1 MIGPLA
7 TAMLNNAGLIGG
19 IAGVTGKVLGAV
31 GDTQR
36 ANDQAKIE
44 QLTNDVNVANQ
55 RAAIAKNYT
64 GIFEK
69 MVSDLGTQNNLLAT
83 AGVDKASTLFF
94 KSRQAHEKAFLENKA
109 NMESDINNLNV
120 QRDLSNMQSKLTA
133 INKKQQISTNMLGGL
148 QDSFITWKGYGVNF
162 RKKVEGLGK

>member
-1 MIGPLA
+1 MGPLA
-7 TAMLNNAGLIGG
+7 IAMLANAGM
-19 IAGVTGKVLGAV
+19 KVMGSFA
-31 GDTQR
+31 DTQR
-36 ANDQAKIE
+36 VTDQAKIE
-44 QLTNDVNVANQ
+44 QLTNDVNAANQ
-55 RAAIAKNYT
+55 RAVIAKNYT

-162 RKKVEGLGK
+162 GKKVEGLGK

>member
-1 MIGPLA
+1 MGPLA
-7 TAMLNNAGLIGG
+7 IAMLSNAGLIGG
-19 IAGVTGKVLGAV
+19 SVGVAGKVLGAV

-36 ANDQAKIE
+36 VNDQAKIE
-44 QLTNDVNVANQ
+44 QLTNDVNAANQ
-55 RAAIAKNYT
+55 RAVIAKNYT

-109 NMESDINNLNV
+109 NMTSDLNNLNV
-120 QRDLSNMQSKLTA
+120 QRDLGNMQSKLTA
-133 INKKQQISTNMLGGL
+133 TYKKQQIGVNMFGGL
-148 QDSFITWKGYGVNF
+148 ADSFTTWKGYGVNF
-162 RKKVEGLGK
+162 GKKVEGLIK

>member
-1 MIGPLA
+1 MGPLA
-7 TAMLNNAGLIGG
+7 IALLNNAGLIGG
-19 IAGVTGKVLGAV
+19 SVGVAGKVLGAI

-36 ANDQAKIE
+36 VTDQAKIE
-44 QLTNDVNVANQ
+44 QLTNDVNAANQ
-55 RAAIAKNYT
+55 RAVIAKNYT

-162 RKKVEGLGK
+162 GKKVEGLGK

>member
-1 MIGPLA
+1 MGPLA
-7 TAMLNNAGLIGG
+7 IAMLANAGM
-19 IAGVTGKVLGAV
+19 KVMGSFA
-31 GDTQR
+31 DTQR
-36 ANDQAKIE
+36 VNDQAKIE
-44 QLTNDVNVANQ
+44 QLTNDVNAANQ
-55 RAAIAKNYT
+55 RAVIAKNYT

-133 INKKQQISTNMLGGL
+133 INKKQQIATGL
-148 QDSFITWKGYGVNF
+148 VSGMADSFMSWKGYNVNY
-162 RKKVEGLGK
+162 KGKTEALGK

>member
-1 MIGPLA
+1 MGPLA
-7 TAMLNNAGLIGG
+7 IAMLANAGM
-19 IAGVTGKVLGAV
+19 KVMGSFA
-31 GDTQR
+31 DTQR
-36 ANDQAKIE
+36 VNDQAKIE
-44 QLTNDVNVANQ
+44 QLTNDVNAANQ
-55 RAAIAKNYT
+55 RAVIAKNYT

-120 QRDLSNMQSKLTA
+120 QRDLGNMQSKLTA
-133 INKKQQISTNMLGGL
+133 INKKQQIGVNMFGGL
-148 QDSFITWKGYGVNF
+148 ADSFTTWKGYGVNF
-162 RKKVEGLGK
+162 GKKVEGLIK

>member
-1 MIGPLA
+1 MGPLA
-7 TAMLNNAGLIGG
+7 IAMLNNAGLIGG
-19 IAGVTGKVLGAV
+19 SIGVAGKVLGAV

-36 ANDQAKIE
+36 VNDQAKIE
-44 QLTNDVNVANQ
+44 QLTNDVNAANQ
-55 RAAIAKNYT
+55 RAVIAKNYT

-109 NMESDINNLNV
+109 NMTSDLNNLNV
-120 QRDLSNMQSKLTA
+120 QRDLGNMQSKLTA
-133 INKKQQISTNMLGGL
+133 INKKQQIGVNMFGGL
-148 QDSFITWKGYGVNF
+148 ADSFTTWKGYGVNF
-162 RKKVEGLGK
+162 GKKVEGMIK